1 MKVVDKI
8 KSKIKSNALFNKY
21 FSFESGIDITNDNQ
35 VLYRKNVVIK
45 NIIFL
50 SNIIDTI
57 IFTIVS
63 ISEPSNWLLTVIL
76 FPVTFVVNM
85 SLKNLINKGPD
96 DRMSQNVAMYVSCLY
111 MFLSSVLIYVKL
123 KYGQSSYLME
133 AGYILLYYSLAVC
146 SFYQDKKMLKNISI
160 WVVVL
165 ITILH
170 FTVTYSL
177 INTDV
182 AKDVSKVFTL
192 FTADAF
198 KDIIIRT
205 LLLIMFML
213 VLYVNVSMVNFMQ
226 DERKKEL
233 SKRREVQEDF
243 TKVVTEI
250 FDVTL
255 SNNEISEDEAKEAIV
270 LSTMVKKLAS
280 LSNLKPEESNEVY
293 EFSKIHIDKK
303 VHFNAD
309 AFANEDEKFEAL
321 RKETELGSKLIARI
335 HLKRECEELIRSTF
349 EASTSPA
356 FIDKVRESLRG
367 DVYSEIILICDLY
380 VTMRSFK
387 SYKRAYNH
395 KITMDYF
402 EKYFKIYFDQ
412 DIFDRF
418 MKFDTDFE
426 EIYQEI

>member
-1 MKVVDKI
+1 MKIIDKI
-8 KSKIKSNALFNKY
+8 KSKIKSNALFDKY
-21 FSFESGIDITNDNQ
+21 LSFESGIDITNDNQ
-35 VLYRKNVVIK
+35 VLYRKNFVIK

-50 SNIIDTI
+50 SNLLYTI

-76 FPVTFVVNM
+76 FPVTFVVNL

-96 DRMSQNVAMYVSCLY
+96 DRMSQNIAMYVSCLY
-111 MFLSSVLIYVKL
+111 MFLSSVLVYIKL
-123 KYGQSSYLME
+123 RYGEAVYLKE
-133 AGYILLYYSLAVC
+133 VGYILLYYSLAVC
-146 SFYQDKKMLKNISI
+146 AFYQDKKLLKNISV
-160 WVVVL
+160 WVLVL
-165 ITILH
+165 VTILH

-177 INTDV
+177 INTEE
-182 AKDVSKVFTL
+182 ATDVSKIFSL
-192 FTADAF
+192 ISADDF
-198 KDIIIRT
+198 KDIAVRT
-205 LLLIMFML
+205 LLLLIFML

-233 SKRREVQEDF
+233 IKRRVVQEDF

-255 SNNEISEDEAKEAIV
+255 ANNDITEDDKKEAIV

-280 LSNLKPEESNEVY
+280 LSNLKPEEANEVY
-293 EFSKIHIDKK
+293 EFSKIHIEKK
-303 VHFNAD
+303 VNFNAND
-309 AFANEDEKFEAL
+309 FTNEDEKFEAL
-321 RKETELGSKLIARI
+321 RNETELGSKLIARI

-356 FIDKVRESLRG
+356 FIDKVRESLQG
-367 DVYSEIILICDLY
+367 NIYSQIILICDLY

-395 KITMDYF
+395 KITMEYF
-402 EKYFKIYFDQ
+402 ENHFKIYFDQ

-426 EIYQEI
+426 EIYQDI

>member
-50 SNIIDTI
+50 SNIIYTI

-85 SLKNLINKGPD
+85 SLKNLINKGPE

-160 WVVVL
+160 WVIVL

-182 AKDVSKVFTL
+182 AKDVSKIFTL

-293 EFSKIHIDKK
+293 EFSKIHIEKK

-367 DVYSEIILICDLY
+367 DIYSEIILICDLY

>member
-50 SNIIDTI
+50 SNIIYTI

>member
-50 SNIIDTI
+50 SNIIYTI

-160 WVVVL
+160 WVIVL

-182 AKDVSKVFTL
+182 AKDVSKIFTL

-293 EFSKIHIDKK
+293 EFSKIHIEKK

-367 DVYSEIILICDLY
+367 DIYSEIILICDLY

>member
-50 SNIIDTI
+50 SNIIYTI

-160 WVVVL
+160 WVIVL

-182 AKDVSKVFTL
+182 AKDVSKIFTL

-280 LSNLKPEESNEVY
+280 LSNLKPEETNEVY
-293 EFSKIHIDKK
+293 EFSKIHIEKK

-367 DVYSEIILICDLY
+367 DIYSEIILICDLY

>member
-1 MKVVDKI
+1 MKLIDKI
-8 KSKIKSNALFNKY
+8 KSKIKNNALFDKW

-45 NIIFL
+45 NIIFF
-50 SNIIDTI
+50 SNLLYTL
-57 IFTIVS
+57 IFSIVS

-76 FPVTFVVNM
+76 FPVTFVVNL
-85 SLKNLINKGPD
+85 SLKNLIRKGPED
-96 DRMSQNVAMYVSCLY
+96 KMSQNIAMYVSCLY
-111 MFLSSVLIYVKL
+111 MFLSSVLIYIKL
-123 KYGQSSYLME
+123 KYGQSAYLME
-133 AGYILLYYSLAVC
+133 TGYILIYYSLAVC
-146 SFYQDKKMLKNISI
+146 AFYQDKKMLKNISI
-160 WVVVL
+160 WVL
-165 ITILH
+165 ILVTILH

-182 AKDVSKVFTL
+182 ATDVSKIPAL
-192 FTADAF
+192 FTGEAM

-205 LLLIMFML
+205 LLLLLFML

-226 DERKKEL
+226 DERKREL
-233 SKRREVQEDF
+233 IKRREVQEDF

-255 SNNEISEDEAKEAIV
+255 ANNDISEDDRKEAVV

-280 LSNLKPEESNEVY
+280 LSNLKPEEANEVY
-293 EFSKIHIDKK
+293 EFSKIHIEKTVNFKGDEYS
-303 VHFNAD
+303 
-309 AFANEDEKFEAL
+309 NEDEKFEAL

-367 DVYSEIILICDLY
+367 DSYSQIILICDLY

-402 EKYFKIYFDQ
+402 ENHFKIYFDQ

-418 MKFDTDFE
+418 MKFNTDFE

>member
-50 SNIIDTI
+50 SNIIYTI

-85 SLKNLINKGPD
+85 SLKNLINKGPE

-133 AGYILLYYSLAVC
+133 AGYILLYYSLSVC

-160 WVVVL
+160 WVIVL

-182 AKDVSKVFTL
+182 AKDVSKIFTL

-293 EFSKIHIDKK
+293 EFSKIHIEKK

-367 DVYSEIILICDLY
+367 DIYSEIILICDLY